1 VRAQPLDLGCVTV
14 DIVVNARHAEV
25 SPTLREA
32 TRKKVAHLERFATD
46 ARLVEVEFSDM
57 ASRRTVDAHTCEI
70 LVHLKGRLVKGVAS
84 AAEQPAALDLAIE
97 KVTHQMRRLHE
108 RRLVGRHGGPHR
120 AERLAGTGTGTGTGP
135 VAQAVL
141 GDDEAA
147 DLAFDVDEDAESDA
161 GLEIVRTKRFATKPM
176 DIEEA
181 ALQMELLGHDF
192 FLFTSSESGRAS
204 VMYRRRDGR
213 LGLIEATG

>member
-1 VRAQPLDLGCVTV
+1 MRAQPLDLGCVTV
-14 DIVVNARHAEV
+14 DVVVNARHAEV
-25 SPTLREA
+25 TPTLREA

-57 ASRRTVDAHTCEI
+57 ASRRNVDAHTCEI
-70 LVHLKGRLVKGVAS
+70 LIHLKGQLVKGVAS
-84 AAEQPAALDLAIE
+84 AAEQPAALDLAIQ
-97 KVTHQMRRLHE
+97 KVTQQMRRLHE

-120 AERLAGTGTGTGTGP
+120 AARLAGTGTGS
-135 VAQAVL
+135 VAQAVR

-147 DLAFDVDEDAESDA
+147 DLAFDLEEAAESDGA
-161 GLEIVRTKRFATKPM
+161 LEIVRTKLFATKPM
-176 DIEEA
+176 DTEEA
-181 ALQMELLGHDF
+181 ALQMEMLGHDF

-204 VMYRRRDGR
+204 VVYRRRDGR